1 MKNKKGTKIP
11 AIIILLLAVVLIIT
25 ALVIAFSGDKK
36 NKQEVNQY
44 KQCAEKEEDTN
55 YEHTGIN
62 YYIDKNNNRINN
74 SEALVKQ
81 HDSKGENEKKG
92 KLSIT
97 DMEIIS
103 KNCDENRAEMSAVLT
118 NNSEENF
125 GEFMLIFDIKDK
137 DGNDTHKFAVTVTK
151 LDVGETTTIYFKTLG
166 RIIDA
171 YDYEFTYTYPT
182 ENVG

>member
-1 MKNKKGTKIP
+1 MENKKKSKIP
-11 AIIILLLAVVLIIT
+11 ATIIIIVAVLLIIVAVVIT
-25 ALVIAFSGDKK
+25 ISGEKN
-36 NKQEVNQY
+36 NKQKETEY

-55 YEHTGIN
+55 YEHTGKN
-62 YYIDKNNNRINN
+62 YYIDKDNNRINN
-74 SEALVKQ
+74 SEVLVKQ
-81 HDSKGENEKKG
+81 HDSIGEDEKVG

-103 KNCDENRAEMSAVLT
+103 KKCDENRAEMSAVLT

-137 DGNDTHKFAVTVTK
+137 DGNNTHKFAVTVTK
-151 LDVGETTTIYFKTLG
+151 LDVGETTTIYFRTLG

-171 YDYEFTYTYPT
+171 YDYEFTYTYSIET
-182 ENVG
+182 VG